1 MSTGDCFIPENSP
14 FRAVRA
20 FFVCHLPTQ
29 ATDRLIQTAIE
40 VDGDF
45 CENYTHLAIA
55 SFVRHGMATYSGFY
69 ALNAS
74 EPKWLDAI
82 LRDPHMHTRA
92 LFWKNET
99 ALKWVHAVPFDLR
112 LFNNG
117 VLFLRDKVPA
127 IYMDLFDPEEHNA
140 ACRVFD
146 GHAQTAFELALCGVR
161 MSDQNLYSDTYD
173 IMAYYNISR
182 RTYRSTLLAHN
193 HGGAIPV
200 REMKK
205 VEKYMDAALVQQTV
219 DKVRFRMLA
228 DRMLEICTSL
238 QSLRLPA
245 LMMCEILDQSWYR
258 LAALVPLHLK
268 WKLVVAVKHFQR

>member
-1 MSTGDCFIPENSP
+1 MSTDDCFIPENSP

-20 FFVCHLPTQ
+20 LFDGLFITQ
-29 ATDRLIQTAIE
+29 SMDRTIRTAFE
-40 VDGDF
+40 SDNEF
-45 CENYTHLAIA
+45 CENYVHLAIA
-55 SFVRHGMATYSGFY
+55 SFVRHHMATIGGFHEVRVV
-69 ALNAS
+69 
-74 EPKWLDAI
+74 EPMWLDAI

-92 LFWKNET
+92 LIWKNET
-99 ALKWVHAVPFDLR
+99 ALKWVSTVPFGQIAIHQGK
-112 LFNNG
+112 LFIY
-117 VLFLRDKVPA
+117 DKMPA
-127 IYMDLFDPEEHNA
+127 IYMDLFDPDNHYA
-140 ACRVFD
+140 TCRFFD
-146 GHAQTAFELALCGVR
+146 GRCQTAFELALCGVQV
-161 MSDQNLYSDTYD
+161 SSVHLYGDTND

-182 RTYRSTLLAHN
+182 RAYRSTLLAYGYEN
-193 HGGAIPV
+193 AIPV